1 MKKSNK
7 LTSAIEYYKKAAKD
21 IMLILPIVVL
31 ALKNKQTPIIA
42 KAMAFLVIGYACS
55 PIDLIPDFI
64 PILGLLDDIILL
76 PLLIKLTIKLI
87 PNNIIEQTKKELETN
102 ESMINNKLEKKWYYA
117 IGIVIIYVIVILII
131 VKYILKI
138 I

>member
-102 ESMINNKLEKKWYYA
+102 ESIINNKLEKKWYYA